1 MSFYVKAFGFLGGF
15 EFFSLIFFSLGLEG
29 TFDSKTSGF

>member
-1 MSFYVKAFGFLGGF
+1 MSFYVKAFGFFRGL

-29 TFDSKTSGF
+29 AFDSETSGF

>member
-1 MSFYVKAFGFLGGF
+1 MSFYVKAFGFLGF

-29 TFDSKTSGF
+29 AFDSETSGF